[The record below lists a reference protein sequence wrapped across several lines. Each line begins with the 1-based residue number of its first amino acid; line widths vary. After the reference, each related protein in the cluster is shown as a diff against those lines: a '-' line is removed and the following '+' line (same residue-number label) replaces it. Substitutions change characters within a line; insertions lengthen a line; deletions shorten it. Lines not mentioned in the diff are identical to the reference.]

1 MKITATTVTT
11 ERFKSLISFCAS
23 LAAPASPFTSG
34 DPLSQASP
42 RTPVLA
48 RLPTKMPEETTF
60 QYSFRFGTQDNDEK
74 ARAQNEKF
82 NSMSK
87 AASLASG
94 GSKAF
99 TPKDLELFEASEAQQ
114 RSCFRG
120 YDKVTTNPPGHGKLP
135 KWSIRPEV
143 FERLQRGF

>member
-1 MKITATTVTT
+1 
-11 ERFKSLISFCAS
+11 
-23 LAAPASPFTSG
+23 
-34 DPLSQASP
+34 
-42 RTPVLA
+42 
-48 RLPTKMPEETTF
+48 MPEETTF